1 MRLTQY
7 KHFLLDA
14 KILGGLSTNSG
25 SQGHKK
31 LRNKNLNKLSIE
43 DVQIIFHKAKEQQCD
58 GLSQ

>member
-7 KHFLLDA
+7 KHFLTDA
-14 KILGGLSTNSG
+14 KILGGPAINSG
-25 SQGHKK
+25 SHGHKK
-31 LRNKNLNKLSIE
+31 LRNKSLKKLSIE